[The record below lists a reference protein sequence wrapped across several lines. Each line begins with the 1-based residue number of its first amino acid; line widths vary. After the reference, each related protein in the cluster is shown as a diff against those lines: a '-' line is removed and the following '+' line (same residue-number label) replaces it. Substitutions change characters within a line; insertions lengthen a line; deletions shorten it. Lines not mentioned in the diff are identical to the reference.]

1 MMTNLRDPEIYGY
14 LFMVPHLINTSLT
27 VNLNY
32 RYTFRAATQ
41 LVHGFYF
48 LHFPYLHLGTKKI
61 IYSQPKTELAGQHDF
76 FFSYQQM
83 AAVTRNVKT
92 AMTAPTC

>member
-1 MMTNLRDPEIYGY
+1 MDFISSISLIY
-14 LFMVPHLINTSLT
+14 IW
-27 VNLNY
+27 
-32 RYTFRAATQ
+32 TQ
-41 LVHGFYF
+41 
-48 LHFPYLHLGTKKI
+48 KKI
-61 IYSQPKTELAGQHDF
+61 IYSQPKTELAGQHGF

>member
-14 LFMVPHLINTSLT
+14 LFIVLHLLNTSLT

-32 RYTFRAATQ
+32 RYAFRAATQ

-48 LHFPYLHLGTKKI
+48 LHFPYLHLDTKKN
-61 IYSQPKTELAGQHDF
+61 YL
-76 FFSYQQM
+76 
-83 AAVTRNVKT
+83 
-92 AMTAPTC
+92 